1 MFLIVVCIVLQS
13 CSKQV
18 PSPKPKP
25 TPTNPGKN
33 Y

>member
-13 CSKQV
+13 CSKEV
-18 PSPKPKP
+18 PLPKPKP